1 MHALAGHDCDARA
14 ESVANHAYLA
24 IRFPRGR
31 FPADGRLMVRARRLG
46 AAALA
51 ALTTASVVTACG
63 SGGGGIVINYYTP
76 ANEADTFTAVAKRC
90 NDELAGRFKIQQISL
105 PKEADAQ
112 RLQLARRLTGNDKTL
127 DVMALDVVW
136 TAEFAEAGW
145 TLPLS
150 DDPSGKA
157 EADAKSN
164 TLPGP
169 LETATWQDKLYAA
182 PITTN
187 TQLLWYRADLMDK
200 PPTTWDDMVS
210 EATRLHAEG
219 KPSWIALQA
228 KQYEGLVVW
237 FNSLLESAGGQV
249 LSDDGKTVTLTD
261 TPEHRAATVKAL
273 QIMKAVAAAPGA
285 DPSITQTDEGTARL
299 ALEQGKAALEVN
311 WPFVLPSMLENAV
324 KGGVSFLPLDED
336 PALAGSIND
345 EGTFSPDDAQFD
357 AAYDAS
363 KKVFGF
369 APYPGVQAGEQAKV
383 TLGGLNLAVARTTQH
398 RAEAFAAIRCLRSVE
413 NQRYTSVEGGL
424 PAVRTSLYDDPAFQ
438 KKYPQYAIIR
448 EQLISAAV
456 RPATPVYQA
465 VSTRISATL
474 APITEIDPERT
485 ADELTEAVQKAIDG
499 KGLIP

>member
-1 MHALAGHDCDARA
+1 VRTLRLRA
-14 ESVANHAYLA
+14 AV
-24 IRFPRGR
+24 
-31 FPADGRLMVRARRLG
+31 
-46 AAALA
+46 LA
-51 ALTTASVVTACG
+51 ALTTASMVSACG
-63 SGGGGIVINYYTP
+63 SQANGIVVNYYTP
-76 ANEADTFTAVAKRC
+76 ANEMATFTAVAKRC
-90 NDELAGRFKIQQISL
+90 NAELGGRFTIKQISL
-105 PKEADAQ
+105 PKGADDQ

-145 TLPLS
+145 ALPLS
-150 DDPSGKA
+150 EDPEGKA
-157 EADAKSN
+157 EADAREN

-169 LETATWQDKLYAA
+169 LKTAEWKNRLYAS

-187 TQLLWYRADLMDK
+187 TQLLWYRADLMDG
-200 PPTTWDDMVS
+200 PPETWDAVVA
-210 EATRLHAEG
+210 EATKLHAAG
-219 KPSWIALQA
+219 KPSWIAVQA

-237 FNSLLESAGGQV
+237 FNTLLTSAGGQV

-273 QIMKAVAAAPGA
+273 QIIKAVATAPGA

-311 WPFVLPSMLENAV
+311 WPFVLPSLLENAV
-324 KGGVSFLPLDED
+324 KGGVSFLPLNERADLVK
-336 PALAGSIND
+336 AIND
-345 EGTFSPDDAQFD
+345 VGTFAPDDAQFE

-369 APYPGVQAGEQAKV
+369 ATYPGVQAGEPAKV
-383 TLGGLNLAVARTTQH
+383 TIGGLNLAVGKNSQH
-398 RAEAFAAIRCLRSVE
+398 KAEAFEAIRCLRNVE
-413 NQRYTSVEGGL
+413 NQRYTSIEGGL
-424 PAVRTSLYDDPAFQ
+424 PAVRESLYDDPAFQ

-448 EQLISAAV
+448 EQLTNAAV

-474 APITEIDPERT
+474 APITAIDPERT
-485 ADELTEAVQKAIDG
+485 ADELADQVQKAIDG

>member
-1 MHALAGHDCDARA
+1 MRAL
-14 ESVANHAYLA
+14 
-24 IRFPRGR
+24 
-31 FPADGRLMVRARRLG
+31 RLR

-51 ALTTASVVTACG
+51 ALTTASMVSACG
-63 SGGGGIVINYYTP
+63 SDSGGIVINYYTP
-76 ANEADTFTAVAKRC
+76 ASEMATFTAVAKRC
-90 NDELAGRFKIQQISL
+90 NEEFGGRFTIKQISL
-105 PKEADAQ
+105 PKGADDQ

-127 DVMALDVVW
+127 DLMALDVVW

-145 TLPLS
+145 ALPLS
-150 DDPSGKA
+150 DDPSGQA
-157 EADAKSN
+157 EADARAN

-169 LETATWQDKLYAA
+169 LETAKWHDQLYAA

-187 TQLLWYRADLMDK
+187 TQLLWYRPDLMAE
-200 PPTTWDDMVS
+200 PPATWDGMVS
-210 EATRLHAEG
+210 EATRLHAAGE
-219 KPSWIALQA
+219 PSWIAVQA

-237 FNSLLESAGGQV
+237 FNTLLESAGGQV

-273 QIMKAVAAAPGA
+273 EIIKAVATAPGA

-324 KGGVSFLPLDED
+324 KGGVSFLPLNEQ
-336 PALAGSIND
+336 PELSGSIND
-345 EGTFSPDDAQFD
+345 VGTFSPTDEQFEM
-357 AAYDAS
+357 AYDAS

-369 APYPGVQAGEQAKV
+369 ANFPAVVPGQPAKV
-383 TLGGLNLAVARTTQH
+383 TLGGLNVAVGKNTQH
-398 RAEAFAAIRCLRSVE
+398 RAEAFEAIRCLRSVE

-424 PAVRTSLYDDPAFQ
+424 PAVRASLYDDPAFQ
-438 KKYPQYAIIR
+438 AKYPQYAIIR
-448 EQLISAAV
+448 EQLTNAAV

-474 APITEIDPERT
+474 APVTDIDPERT
-485 ADELTEAVQKAIDG
+485 ADELAEQVQKAIDG

>member
-1 MHALAGHDCDARA
+1 
-14 ESVANHAYLA
+14 
-24 IRFPRGR
+24 
-31 FPADGRLMVRARRLG
+31 VRARRLG

-51 ALTTASVVTACG
+51 ALTTASTVAACG
-63 SGGGGIVINYYTP
+63 SSGGGIVINYYTP
-76 ANEADTFTAVAKRC
+76 ANEMATFTAVAKRC
-90 NDELAGRFKIQQISL
+90 NEELGDRFRIQQISL
-105 PKEADAQ
+105 PKGADDQ

-145 TLPLS
+145 ALPLS
-150 DDPSGKA
+150 DDPSGQA

-169 LETATWQDKLYAA
+169 LETATWQNKLYAA

-187 TQLLWYRADLMDK
+187 TQLLWYRADLMDQ
-200 PPTTWDDMVS
+200 PPATWDGMVS
-210 EATRLHAEG
+210 EATRLHAAG
-219 KPSWIALQA
+219 KPSWIAVQA

-237 FNSLLESAGGQV
+237 FNTLLESAGGQV

-273 QIMKAVAAAPGA
+273 QTIKAVATAPGA
-285 DPSITQTDEGTARL
+285 DPSVTQTDESTARL
-299 ALEQGKAALEVN
+299 GFEQGKAALEVN
-311 WPFVLPSMLENAV
+311 WPYVLAGLLENAV
-324 KGGVSFLPLDED
+324 KGGVSFLPLNKD
-336 PALAGSIND
+336 PGLADTIND
-345 EGTFSPDDAQFD
+345 AGTFSPTDEQFK
-357 AAYDAS
+357 AAFDAS

-369 APYPGVQAGEQAKV
+369 APYPGVQPGEPAKV
-383 TLGGLNLAVARTTQH
+383 TIGGLNLAVAKTTQH
-398 RAEAFAAIRCLRSVE
+398 KAEAFEAIRCLRNIE

-438 KKYPQYAIIR
+438 AKYPQYAIIR
-448 EQLISAAV
+448 DQLTNAAV

-465 VSTRISATL
+465 VSTRISVTL
-474 APITEIDPERT
+474 APITAIDPERT
-485 ADELTEAVQKAIDG
+485 ADELTVQVQKAIDG

>member
-1 MHALAGHDCDARA
+1 
-14 ESVANHAYLA
+14 
-24 IRFPRGR
+24 
-31 FPADGRLMVRARRLG
+31 
-46 AAALA
+46 LA
-51 ALTTASVVTACG
+51 ALTTASTVVACG

-76 ANEADTFTAVAKRC
+76 ANEAQTFTAVAKRC
-90 NDELAGRFKIQQISL
+90 NEELNGRFTIQQVSL
-105 PKEADAQ
+105 PKGADDQ
-112 RLQLARRLTGNDKTL
+112 RLQLARRLTGNDKAL

-145 TLPLS
+145 ALPLS

-157 EADAKSN
+157 EADATSN

-169 LETATWQDKLYAA
+169 LETAKWQNKLYAA

-187 TQLLWYRADLMDK
+187 TQLLWYRADLMDE
-200 PPTTWDDMVS
+200 PPQTWEGVVA
-210 EATRLHAEG
+210 EAGRLHAAG
-219 KPSWIALQA
+219 KPSWIAVQG

-237 FNSLLESAGGQV
+237 FNTLLESAGGQV

-273 QIMKAVAAAPGA
+273 QIIKSVATAPGA
-285 DPSITQTDEGTARL
+285 DPSVTQTDETTARL
-299 ALEQGKAALEVN
+299 ALEQSNAALEVN
-311 WPFVLPSMLENAV
+311 WPYVLAGLLENAV
-324 KGGVSFLPLDED
+324 KGGVSFLPLKND

-345 EGTFSPDDAQFD
+345 VGTFSPTDEQFKT
-357 AAYDAS
+357 AYDAS

-369 APYPGVQAGEQAKV
+369 AHYPGVLPGEPAKV
-383 TLGGLNLAVARTTQH
+383 TIGGLNLAVGKNSQH
-398 RAEAFAAIRCLRSVE
+398 KAEAFEAIRCLRNVD

-438 KKYPQYAIIR
+438 AKYPQYAIIR
-448 EQLISAAV
+448 DQLTDAAV

-474 APITEIDPERT
+474 APITDIDPERT
-485 ADELTEAVQKAIDG
+485 ADELTDQVQKAIEG

>member
-1 MHALAGHDCDARA
+1 VVH
-14 ESVANHAYLA
+14 
-24 IRFPRGR
+24 
-31 FPADGRLMVRARRLG
+31 ARRLR

-51 ALTTASVVTACG
+51 ALTAASMVSACG
-63 SGGGGIVINYYTP
+63 SQVGGIVINYYTP
-76 ANEADTFTAVAKRC
+76 ANEMATFTAVAKRC
-90 NDELAGRFKIQQISL
+90 NDQLGGRFTIKQISL
-105 PKEADAQ
+105 PKGADDQ

-145 TLPLS
+145 ALPLS
-150 DDPSGKA
+150 DDPAGQA
-157 EADAKSN
+157 EADAREN

-169 LETATWQDKLYAA
+169 LKTAEWQDKLYAA

-187 TQLLWYRADLMDK
+187 TQLLWYRADLMQK
-200 PPTTWDDMVS
+200 PPATWDQMVA
-210 EATRLHAEG
+210 EATRLHAAGE
-219 KPSWIALQA
+219 PSWIALQA

-237 FNSLLESAGGQV
+237 FNTLLASAGGQV

-273 QIMKAVAAAPGA
+273 EIIKSVATAPGA
-285 DPSITQTDEGTARL
+285 DPSVTQSDEATARL

-311 WPFVLPSMLENAV
+311 WPFVLPSLLENAV
-324 KGGVSFLPLDED
+324 KGGVSFLPLNEQ
-336 PALAGSIND
+336 PELVNAIND
-345 EGTFSPDDAQFD
+345 AGTFAPDDEQFKT
-357 AAYDAS
+357 AYDAS

-369 APYPGVQAGEQAKV
+369 ATYPGVEAGQQAKV
-383 TLGGLNLAVARTTQH
+383 TIGGLNLAVGKNSQH
-398 RAEAFAAIRCLRSVE
+398 KAEAFEAIRCMRNVE

-438 KKYPQYAIIR
+438 GKYPQYAIIR
-448 EQLISAAV
+448 EQLTNAAV

-474 APITEIDPERT
+474 APITGIDPERT
-485 ADELTEAVQKAIDG
+485 ADELADQVQKAIDG